1 MGEQSF
7 LNSSYEVRITLIPTL
22 DKGNTHTHKH
32 IHQKKKKKDTDQ
44 THENPHKNPR

>member
-22 DKGNTHTHKH
+22 DKGNTHTQAHTSE
-32 IHQKKKKKDTDQ
+32 KKKKDTDQ